1 MKDIG
6 QGQSF
11 VNFTLRNRIYI
22 DKTEQISK
30 LLKTDRVFISRP
42 RRFGKS
48 LMLDTIGTLFE
59 YGVDPYF
66 KGTWIYDKWTEE
78 HYPVLRLNFLDYNS
92 SDYNGFFERL
102 GNSIRYFASN
112 LNLAGYIHDH
122 DPSNCLISLFNEL
135 DKAEKMIVILID
147 EYDAQLTANIN
158 NEELYKKYQEKI
170 RDLYGVIKGKS
181 CIRFLCV
188 TGVTRL
194 KDVSIFSVGSD
205 ILDKSYSSPVSTIT
219 GFTREE
225 IRKYY
230 IDYID
235 LAVSLDKGISEE
247 QVTEQQRDELLSK
260 LAVEYD
266 GYCFDD
272 EYNNKV
278 FSTWSVNNFF
288 AEIVSRRKVKF
299 GDYWYA
305 NGGLPSIL
313 AKYLETHTL
322 RPEDY
327 SADIDVGID
336 HFMNPTSLLNMKQE
350 VLMCQTGYLTVH
362 STVPNGNSVRLGVP
376 NREVRRALEKRL
388 SQAIFRNENFPRDK
402 IETIFH
408 QSSADE
414 IVGYLNSLMNTVSYE
429 DYSNITEKTVQGML
443 HAFFIGADQP
453 VRTEV
458 QSATGRSDIVLEYEN
473 RRVVFELKYAENEA
487 DCEALLR
494 EAVNQIRTR
503 RFGDQ
508 LAEKALLQIPLVFNG
523 DKTVR
528 QFRHYEVVE
537 QAD

>member
-1 MKDIG
+1 MKNIAQTQRFQDF
-6 QGQSF
+6 SKF
-11 VNFTLRNRIYI
+11 NYIYV
-22 DKTEQISK
+22 DKTEQIYH
-30 LLKTDRVFISRP
+30 LLRNRRVFISRP

-59 YGVDPYF
+59 KGVEPYF
-66 KGTWIYDKWTEE
+66 KCTWIYDKWVEYQ
-78 HYPVLRLNFLDYNS
+78 HPVLRLNFLDYNS
-92 SDYNGFFERL
+92 SDYNGFLERL

-170 RDLYGVIKGKS
+170 RDLYGVIKGKP

-205 ILDKSYSSPVSTIT
+205 IQDMSYEADVSTIT
-219 GFTREE
+219 GFTKEE
-225 IRKYY
+225 IRTYY
-230 IDYID
+230 MDYLN
-235 LAVSLDKGISEE
+235 LAVSTDEGIPEE
-247 QVTEQQRDELLSK
+247 QVTEEQREKLLDRISE
-260 LAVEYD
+260 EYN
-266 GYCFDD
+266 GYCFDEFYQD
-272 EYNNKV
+272 KV
-278 FSTWSVNNFF
+278 YSTWSVNAFF
-288 AEIVSRRKVKF
+288 QSIARKRRVIF
-299 GDYWYA
+299 GDYWYV

-350 VLMCQTGYLTVH
+350 VLMCQTGYLTIH

-388 SQAIFRNENFPRDK
+388 SQAIFRNEKFPRDNL
-402 IETIFH
+402 F
-408 QSSADE
+408 S
-414 IVGYLNSLMNTVSYE
+414 
-429 DYSNITEKTVQGML
+429 
-443 HAFFIGADQP
+443 
-453 VRTEV
+453 R
-458 QSATGRSDIVLEYEN
+458 
-473 RRVVFELKYAENEA
+473 
-487 DCEALLR
+487 ALL
-494 EAVNQIRTR
+494 TSL
-503 RFGDQ
+503 FGTPS
-508 LAEKALLQIPLVFNG
+508 LTEFPLG
-523 DKTVR
+523 TV
-528 QFRHYEVVE
+528 E
-537 QAD
+537 

>member
-59 YGVDPYF
+59 YGVEPYF
-66 KGTWIYDKWTEE
+66 KDTWIYDKWTEE
-78 HYPVLRLNFLDYNS
+78 KYPVLRLNFLDFS
-92 SDYNGFFERL
+92 CSDFKDFCVDFDDCLAEFARLNGLE
-102 GNSIRYFASN
+102 YASKD
-112 LNLAGYIHDH
+112 LPKRSAK
-122 DPSNCLISLFNEL
+122 SLFSSL
-135 DKAEKMIVILID
+135 RLKGVSVVILID

-158 NEELYKKYQEKI
+158 NPDMYERYRISLRE
-170 RDLYGVIKGKS
+170 LYGVIKGEP
-181 CIRFLCV
+181 CIRFLGV

-272 EYNNKV
+272 EYTNKV

-288 AEIVSRRKVKF
+288 SEIVSRRKVIF

-305 NGGLPSIL
+305 NGGVPSIL
-313 AKYLETHTL
+313 AKYLETHIIRL
-322 RPEDY
+322 EDY
-327 SADIDVGID
+327 TKDIKVKRND
-336 HFMNPTSLLNMKQE
+336 FLNPTSLLDMKQP
-350 VLMCQTGYLTVH
+350 VLMCQTGYLTAH
-362 STVPNGNSVRLGVP
+362 SRVPDGGTITLGIP
-376 NREVRRALEKRL
+376 NMEVRRSLASLL
-388 SQAIFRNENFPRDK
+388 SERIFPGVDFTQSDNENFFSEASP
-402 IETIFH
+402 E
-408 QSSADE
+408 E
-414 IVGYLNSLMNTVSYE
+414 IVEKLNSLMNTISYE
-429 DYSNITEKTVQGML
+429 NYKSMNEKTVQGLL

-458 QSATGRSDIVLEYEN
+458 QSASGRSDIVLEYEN

-487 DCEALLR
+487 DCQAQLR

-503 RFGDQ
+503 RYGDQ
-508 LAEKALLQIPLVFNG
+508 LPEKDLLQIALVFNG
-523 DKTVR
+523 DKAVR
-528 QFRHYEVVE
+528 QFTRYEVVE